1 MIRRDTKDRALF
13 MVMEGEFFAFD
24 ADPGANSRIYKA
36 GAVIGIE

>member
-1 MIRRDTKDRALF
+1 

-36 GAVIGIE
+36 GAVIGID